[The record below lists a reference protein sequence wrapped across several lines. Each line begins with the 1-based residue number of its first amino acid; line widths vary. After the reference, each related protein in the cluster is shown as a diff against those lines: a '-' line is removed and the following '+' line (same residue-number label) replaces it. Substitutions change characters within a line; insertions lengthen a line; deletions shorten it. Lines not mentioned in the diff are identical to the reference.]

1 MSMSYRKVNYE
12 EVEQVSDAMHL
23 LSEPLGC
30 RQVGVTFSRCPP
42 NWNSKPHDHTSDDH
56 EEVYVL
62 VRGAAEVRVGDE
74 LVPVEEGDAVWIAPE
89 ADRQIRNGDEESA
102 FVLIS
107 APEFDS
113 GQADD
118 DDTWSLTGFQG

>member
-1 MSMSYRKVNYE
+1 MSYRKVNYE
-12 EVEQVSDAMHL
+12 DVEQVSDAMHF

-42 NWNSKPHDHTSDDH
+42 EWNSKPHDHSDDEH

-62 VRGAAEVRVGDE
+62 VSGAAEVQIDDE
-74 LVPVEEGDAVWIAPE
+74 TVPVEAGDAVWIAPE
-89 ADRQIRNGDEESA
+89 VTRQIRNGAEESA

-113 GQADD
+113 AGSLEDE
-118 DDTWSLTGFQG
+118 WSLTGFQG

>member
-1 MSMSYRKVNYE
+1 MSYRTVNYE
-12 EVEQVSDAMHL
+12 DVEQVSDAMHF

-42 NWNSKPHDHTSDDH
+42 DWNSKPHDHADDEH

-62 VRGAAEVRVGDE
+62 VQGSAEVRIDDESVGME
-74 LVPVEEGDAVWIAPE
+74 TGDAVWIAPD
-89 ADRQIRNGDEESA
+89 ATRQIRNGKDESA

-107 APEFDS
+107 APKFDS
-113 GQADD
+113 DG
-118 DDTWSLTGFQG
+118 TGTDAWIINAFQG

>member
-1 MSMSYRKVNYE
+1 MSYRKVNYE
-12 EVEQVSDAMHL
+12 DVEQVSDAMHF

-42 NWNSKPHDHTSDDH
+42 QWNSKPHDHTDDEQ

-62 VRGAAEVRVGDE
+62 VRGSAEVRIDE
-74 LVPVEEGDAVWIAPE
+74 ESVPVEEGDAVWISPE
-89 ADRQIRNGDEESA
+89 ATRQIRNGGEESA

-113 GQADD
+113 NGDSDD
-118 DDTWSLTGFQG
+118 AWSLTGFQG

>member
-1 MSMSYRKVNYE
+1 MA
-12 EVEQVSDAMHL
+12 SDL
-23 LSEPLGC
+23 LICELLGVPNWGALGC

-42 NWNSKPHDHTSDDH
+42 GLDSEPHDHVDDEH

-62 VRGAAEVRVGDE
+62 VSGTAEVRIDQE
-74 LVPVEEGDAVWIAPE
+74 SVPVEEGDAVWIAPE
-89 ADRQIRNGDEESA
+89 ATRQIRNGEEESA

-113 GQADD
+113 SGSSDD
-118 DDTWSLTGFQG
+118 AWNLTGFQG

>member
-1 MSMSYRKVNYE
+1 MAHTKVNYDD
-12 EVEQVSDAMHL
+12 VEQVSDAMHF

-42 NWNSKPHDHTSDDH
+42 NWKSKPHDHTDDEH

-62 VRGAAEVRVGDE
+62 VRGTATVRIDGED
-74 LVPVEEGDAVWIAPE
+74 VPVEEGDAVWIAPE
-89 ADRQIRNGDEESA
+89 ATRQIRNDDEESA
-102 FVLIS
+102 FVMIS

-113 GQADD
+113 EGDSGDA
-118 DDTWSLTGFQG
+118 WSLTGFQG

>member
-1 MSMSYRKVNYE
+1 MSYRTVNYE
-12 EVEQVSDAMHL
+12 DVEQVSDAMHF

-42 NWNSKPHDHTSDDH
+42 DWNSKPHDHADDEH

-62 VRGAAEVRVGDE
+62 VQGSAEVRIDGDS
-74 LVPVEEGDAVWIAPE
+74 VEMETGDAVWIAPE
-89 ADRQIRNGDEESA
+89 ATRQIRNGADESA

-113 GQADD
+113 
-118 DDTWSLTGFQG
+118 DDTVAETWRINGFPG

>member
-1 MSMSYRKVNYE
+1 MSYRTVNYE
-12 EVEQVSDAMHL
+12 DVEQVSDAMHF

-42 NWNSKPHDHTSDDH
+42 DWNSKPHDHADDEH

-62 VRGAAEVRVGDE
+62 VQGSAEVRIDDESVGME
-74 LVPVEEGDAVWIAPE
+74 TGDAVWIAPD
-89 ADRQIRNGDEESA
+89 ATRQIRNGKDESA

-113 GQADD
+113 DG
-118 DDTWSLTGFQG
+118 TGGDAWGITAFQG

>member
-1 MSMSYRKVNYE
+1 MSYRTVNYE
-12 EVEQVSDAMHL
+12 DVEQVSDAMHF

-42 NWNSKPHDHTSDDH
+42 DWNSKPHDHADDEH

-62 VRGAAEVRVGDE
+62 VQGSAEVRIDDE
-74 LVPVEEGDAVWIAPE
+74 SVDMETGDAVWIAPE
-89 ADRQIRNGDEESA
+89 ATRQIRNGEDESA

-107 APEFDS
+107 APEFDP
-113 GQADD
+113 
-118 DDTWSLTGFQG
+118 DDTAADAWRITGFPG

>member
-1 MSMSYRKVNYE
+1 MSYRTVNYAD
-12 EVEQVSDAMHL
+12 VEQVSDAMHF

-42 NWNSKPHDHTSDDH
+42 DWNSKPHDHSDDEH

-62 VRGAAEVRVGDE
+62 VQGGAEVRIDDE
-74 LVPVEEGDAVWIAPE
+74 SVTMKTGDAVWIAPE
-89 ADRQIRNGDEESA
+89 ATRQIQNGEDESA

-113 GQADD
+113 DGNGADA
-118 DDTWSLTGFQG
+118 WGINGFQG

>member
-1 MSMSYRKVNYE
+1 MSYRKVNYE
-12 EVEQVSDAMHL
+12 DVEQVSDAMHF

-42 NWNSKPHDHTSDDH
+42 GWNSKPHDHEDEDH

-62 VRGAAEVRVGDE
+62 VSGAAEVRVDQE
-74 LVPVEEGDAVWIAPE
+74 TVSVEAGDAVWIAP
-89 ADRQIRNGDEESA
+89 AATRQIRNGEEESA

-113 GQADD
+113 SGRSRDD
-118 DDTWSLTGFQG
+118 WVLTGFQG

>member
-1 MSMSYRKVNYE
+1 MSYRTVNYE
-12 EVEQVSDAMHL
+12 DVEQVSDAMHF

-42 NWNSKPHDHTSDDH
+42 DWNSKPHDHADDEH

-62 VRGAAEVRVGDE
+62 VQGSADVRIDDE
-74 LVPVEEGDAVWIAPE
+74 SVAMETGDAVWIAPE
-89 ADRQIRNGDEESA
+89 ATRQIQNGADESA

-113 GQADD
+113 DD
-118 DDTWSLTGFQG
+118 RAADTWRINGFPG

>member
-1 MSMSYRKVNYE
+1 MSYRTVNYE
-12 EVEQVSDAMHL
+12 DVEQVSDAMHF

-42 NWNSKPHDHTSDDH
+42 DWNSKPHDHADDEH

-62 VRGAAEVRVGDE
+62 VQGSAEVRINDE
-74 LVPVEEGDAVWIAPE
+74 SVEMETGDAVWIAPE
-89 ADRQIRNGDEESA
+89 ATRQIQNGADESA

-107 APEFDS
+107 APEFESD
-113 GQADD
+113 GDMADA
-118 DDTWSLTGFQG
+118 WGITGFQG

>member
-1 MSMSYRKVNYE
+1 MSYRTVNYE
-12 EVEQVSDAMHL
+12 DVEQVSDAMHF

-42 NWNSKPHDHTSDDH
+42 DWNSKPHDHADDEH

-62 VRGAAEVRVGDE
+62 VQGSAEVRIDDE
-74 LVPVEEGDAVWIAPE
+74 SVDMETGDAVWIAPE
-89 ADRQIRNGDEESA
+89 ATRQIQNGADESA

-107 APEFDS
+107 APEFESD
-113 GQADD
+113 GDMADA
-118 DDTWSLTGFQG
+118 WGITGFQG

>member
-1 MSMSYRKVNYE
+1 MSYRTVNYE
-12 EVEQVSDAMHL
+12 DVEQVSDAMHF

-42 NWNSKPHDHTSDDH
+42 DWNSKPHDHADDEH

-62 VRGAAEVRVGDE
+62 VQGSAEVRIDGE
-74 LVPVEEGDAVWIAPE
+74 SVEMETGDAVWIAPE
-89 ADRQIRNGDEESA
+89 ATRQIRNDEGESA

-113 GQADD
+113 
-118 DDTWSLTGFQG
+118 DDTAADKWRINGFPG

>member
-1 MSMSYRKVNYE
+1 MSYRTVNYE
-12 EVEQVSDAMHL
+12 DVEQVSDAMHF

-42 NWNSKPHDHTSDDH
+42 DWNSKPHDHADDEH

-62 VRGAAEVRVGDE
+62 VQGSAEVRVDDE
-74 LVPVEEGDAVWIAPE
+74 SVEMETGDAVWIAPE
-89 ADRQIRNGDEESA
+89 ATRQIQNGADESA

-107 APEFDS
+107 APEFESD
-113 GQADD
+113 GDMADA
-118 DDTWSLTGFQG
+118 WGITGFQG

>member
-1 MSMSYRKVNYE
+1 MSYRKVNYE
-12 EVEQVSDAMHL
+12 DVEKVPDANHF

-42 NWNSKPHDHTSDDH
+42 EWNSEPHDHADDEH

-62 VRGAAEVRVGDE
+62 VSGTAEVRVDRE
-74 LVPVEEGDAVWIAPE
+74 SVPVEEGDAVWIAPE
-89 ADRQIRNGDEESA
+89 ATRQIRNGKQESA

-107 APEFDS
+107 APKVDASEGTDEV
-113 GQADD
+113 
-118 DDTWSLTGFQG
+118 WNLTGFQG

>member
-1 MSMSYRKVNYE
+1 MSYEKVNYND
-12 EVEQVSDAMHL
+12 VDQVSDAMHFL
-23 LSEPLGC
+23 GEPLGC

-42 NWNSKPHDHTSDDH
+42 GWNSKPHDHADDGH

-62 VRGAAEVRVGDE
+62 ISGAADVRIDE
-74 LVPVEEGDAVWIAPE
+74 ESVPVEAGDAVWIPPE
-89 ADRQIRNGDEESA
+89 VTRQIRNGAEESA

-113 GQADD
+113 SGTTEDG
-118 DDTWSLTGFQG
+118 WVLSGFEG

>member
-1 MSMSYRKVNYE
+1 MSYRTVNYE
-12 EVEQVSDAMHL
+12 DVEQVSDAMHF

-42 NWNSKPHDHTSDDH
+42 DWNSKPHDHADDEH

-62 VRGAAEVRVGDE
+62 VQGSAEVRINDE
-74 LVPVEEGDAVWIAPE
+74 SVEMETGDAVWIAPE
-89 ADRQIRNGDEESA
+89 ATRQIRNGADESA

-107 APEFDS
+107 APKFDS
-113 GQADD
+113 DG
-118 DDTWSLTGFQG
+118 TGTDAWIINAFQG

>member
-1 MSMSYRKVNYE
+1 MSYRTVNYE
-12 EVEQVSDAMHL
+12 DVEQVSDAMHF

-42 NWNSKPHDHTSDDH
+42 DWNSKPHDHADDEH

-62 VRGAAEVRVGDE
+62 VQGSAEVRIDDESVGME
-74 LVPVEEGDAVWIAPE
+74 TGDAVWIAPE
-89 ADRQIRNGDEESA
+89 ATRQIRNGERESA

-113 GQADD
+113 DGTGADV
-118 DDTWSLTGFQG
+118 WGINAFQG

>member
-1 MSMSYRKVNYE
+1 MSYRSVNYE
-12 EVEQVSDAMHL
+12 DVEQVSDAMHF

-42 NWNSKPHDHTSDDH
+42 NWNSKPHDHADDEH

-62 VRGAAEVRVGDE
+62 VRGSAEVRIDDE
-74 LVPVEEGDAVWIAPE
+74 SVAMETGDAIWIAPE
-89 ADRQIRNGDEESA
+89 STRQIRNGADESA

-107 APEFDS
+107 APELDS
-113 GQADD
+113 DGTGADV
-118 DDTWSLTGFQG
+118 WGINAFQG

>member
-1 MSMSYRKVNYE
+1 MSYRKVNYE
-12 EVEQVSDAMHL
+12 DVEQVSDAMHF

-42 NWNSKPHDHTSDDH
+42 GWNSKPHDHHDDEH

-62 VRGAAEVRVGDE
+62 VNGAADVRVDQE
-74 LVPVEEGDAVWIAPE
+74 TVPVEAGDAVWIAPE
-89 ADRQIRNGDEESA
+89 ATRQIRNGDAESA

-107 APEFDS
+107 APEFDTAES
-113 GQADD
+113 SDD
-118 DDTWSLTGFQG
+118 DWILTGFQG

>member
-1 MSMSYRKVNYE
+1 MNYRKVNYE
-12 EVEQVSDAMHL
+12 DVEEVSDAMHF

-42 NWNSKPHDHTSDDH
+42 EWNSKPHDHSDDEH

-62 VRGAAEVRVGDE
+62 VSGTAEVEIDDE
-74 LVPVEEGDAVWIAPE
+74 TIPVEPGDAVWIAPE
-89 ADRQIRNGDEESA
+89 VTRQIRNGAEESA

-113 GQADD
+113 AGSSEEE
-118 DDTWSLTGFQG
+118 WSLTGFQG

>member
-1 MSMSYRKVNYE
+1 MSYRKVNYE
-12 EVEQVSDAMHL
+12 DVEQVSDANHF

-42 NWNSKPHDHTSDDH
+42 GWNSEPHDHVDDEH

-62 VRGAAEVRVGDE
+62 VSGTAEVRIDQE
-74 LVPVEEGDAVWIAPE
+74 SVPVEEGDAVWIAPE
-89 ADRQIRNGDEESA
+89 ATRQIRNGEEESA

-113 GQADD
+113 SGSSDEA
-118 DDTWSLTGFQG
+118 WNLTGFQG